1 MNPLKLCLLLAGLAL
16 MSGCAPSYLF
26 TKNVAVLGT
35 NQSKES
41 KRCPTGER
49 VYYYRAEDMAI
60 CLPDV
65 MVSYTHCV
73 TELTTTKTIADRSTV
88 SGLEV
93 AKILDKVDGL
103 KLTQDQKD
111 QITREF
117 DASGALGNAR
127 AEAIGAC
134 LELTKAVYK
143 KDSDVKMFLTP

>member
-1 MNPLKLCLLLAGLAL
+1 MKPLKICVLLLGLVVL
-16 MSGCAPSYLF
+16 SGCAPSYVF
-26 TKNVAVLGT
+26 TKKVPVLGT
-35 NQSKES
+35 NQDDNS

-49 VYYYRAEDMAI
+49 VYYYRAEDMAV

-73 TELTTTKTIADRSTV
+73 TELTTTKTITDRSTV

-134 LELTKAVYK
+134 LELTKAVYQ
-143 KDSDVKMFLTP
+143 KDPEVKMFLVP